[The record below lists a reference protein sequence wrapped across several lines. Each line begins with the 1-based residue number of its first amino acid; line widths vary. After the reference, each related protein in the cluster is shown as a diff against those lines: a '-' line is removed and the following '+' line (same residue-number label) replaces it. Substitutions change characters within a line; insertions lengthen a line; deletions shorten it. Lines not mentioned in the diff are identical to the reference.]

1 MSERLQKVLAGLG
14 LGSRREIEGWIAEGR
29 LRVNGQVAKLGDRVE
44 SSDRVSF
51 DGRTVHLSALATD
64 RSRVLI
70 YHKPVGEVCTRKDPE
85 GRPSIFE
92 HLPALRQGRWI
103 LIGRLD
109 LNTSGLLLLTN
120 EGELAHRLMHPSS
133 EIEREYAVRILGEVD
148 EAMIKRLQEGVELD
162 DGEAAFA
169 SVRDAGGTGA
179 NHWYHVVLREGR
191 RREVRR
197 IWESQGVRVS
207 RLIRLRYGNITLP
220 RGLAASRYREL
231 EDSELAELMASVGL
245 RPAVPEPQGRRV
257 QTVRPRVTSAPSRS
271 KGRTGEKGQPRRGGK
286 SSEGRRGP
294 R

>member
-179 NHWYHVVLREGR
+179 NHWYHVV
-191 RREVRR
+191 
-197 IWESQGVRVS
+197 
-207 RLIRLRYGNITLP
+207 
-220 RGLAASRYREL
+220 
-231 EDSELAELMASVGL
+231 
-245 RPAVPEPQGRRV
+245 
-257 QTVRPRVTSAPSRS
+257 
-271 KGRTGEKGQPRRGGK
+271 
-286 SSEGRRGP
+286 
-294 R
+294 

>member
-29 LRVNGQVAKLGDRVE
+29 IRVNGQVAKLGDRVE
-44 SSDRVSF
+44 PSDRVAF
-51 DGRTVHLSALATD
+51 DGRTVHLAAVAAD
-64 RSRVLI
+64 RSRVLV

-85 GRPSIFE
+85 GRTSIFE

-162 DGEAAFA
+162 DGKAAFA
-169 SVRDAGGTGA
+169 SIRDAGGTGA

-207 RLIRLRYGNITLP
+207 RLIRLRYGNVTLP

-245 RPAVPEPQGRRV
+245 QPSVPEPKGRRA
-257 QTVRPRVTSAPSRS
+257 QTVRPRVTSAPGS
-271 KGRTGEKGQPRRGGK
+271 KGRTAEKGSPKRGGK
-286 SSEGRRGP
+286 SSEGRYRT